1 MQMKDAYWTIFHLFS
16 RTKLFLVYTTGIVF
30 IVSQYQ
36 NQQDVY
42 FYLSLKEVTY
52 CKSKNYG
59 FLQILVSKA
68 NSLSANINTAEKI
81 VWKFGDKN
89 LFSFAFNGRIWF
101 ISGYVSELYL
111 VVTIST
117 YNLNSDKSI
126 LYISNKHNKLIFF
139 LSIIFFNKSKF
150 HVTIK

>member
-52 CKSKNYG
+52 CKSRNYG

-68 NSLSANINTAEKI
+68 NSLSANINTAEKLYESLVI
-81 VWKFGDKN
+81 KTYVVLHLMAEFDLSRVTFRN
-89 LFSFAFNGRIWF
+89 SIW
-101 ISGYVSELYL
+101 

>member
-1 MQMKDAYWTIFHLFS
+1 MQMKDAYWTIFHLSS

-52 CKSKNYG
+52 CKSRNYG

-89 LFSFAFNGRIWF
+89 LCSFAFNGRIWF

-111 VVTIST
+111 GC
-117 YNLNSDKSI
+117 YNLYVQFEFWWINIVYKQQTHQI
-126 LYISNKHNKLIFF
+126 FFF
-139 LSIIFFNKSKF
+139 LSIIF
-150 HVTIK
+150 

>member
-52 CKSKNYG
+52 CKSRNYG

-89 LFSFAFNGRIWF
+89 LCILHLMAEFDLSRVTFRNSIW
-101 ISGYVSELYL
+101 

>member
-52 CKSKNYG
+52 CKSRNYG

-68 NSLSANINTAEKI
+68 NSLSANINTAEKLYESLVI
-81 VWKFGDKN
+81 KTYVVLHLMAEFDLSRVTFRN
-89 LFSFAFNGRIWF
+89 SIW
-101 ISGYVSELYL
+101 

-139 LSIIFFNKSKF
+139 LSIIFLNKIKF
-150 HVTIK
+150 HVTVK